1 VAIAGTAFFAIYQK
15 QAINHA
21 YVAIWLTT
29 ILYKIELRML
39 LFGFSGIVAA
49 LV

>member
-1 VAIAGTAFFAIYQK
+1 VAIAGTAFFAFCQK

-29 ILYKIELRML
+29 IWYKMELRML